1 MKQGQAPKVVASQK
15 VEPKPQAVNP
25 GWTAQLGE
33 MVGNRRA
40 IEHMDAGRGFKA
52 PGIRSGSSNSGS
64 QGKH

>member
-1 MKQGQAPKVVASQK
+1 MKQGQAPKVEASHK
-15 VEPKPQAVNP
+15 VEPKSQAVNP
-25 GWTAQLGE
+25 GWAAQLGE

-52 PGIRSGSSNSGS
+52 PAIKSGSSNSGS